1 MFAFVKKSAA
11 IAVAMLIGFGAVQ
24 SANAAIVTMDP
35 GDSNVILLNTI
46 YMTQPEE
53 KSANES
59 FSDSYFFFLPDL
71 GSAQSG
77 SQSVYY
83 SYDVTFPVPSG
94 AAAGIGIRDLTFTLT
109 DLTNSNVLSTIVL
122 TGSNGVALPGFEGG
136 FNFAGNWPAPIDLL
150 LTVTGQAL
158 SNGGS
163 YEASLAAVPVPAPLA
178 LFISALLGLGFLGRR
193 RIES

>member
-1 MFAFVKKSAA
+1 MFAFVKKGAA

-35 GDSNVILLNTI
+35 GDSNVILLNTL
-46 YMTQPEE
+46 YLTEPES

-59 FSDSYFFFLPDL
+59 FTDNYFFFLPDL
-71 GSAQSG
+71 GFTQSG

-83 SYDVTFPVPSG
+83 SYDVTFPIPSG

-122 TGSNGVALPGFEGG
+122 TGSNGVALSGFEGG